1 MLIQPFHR
9 STVFF
14 SCLFDNPYNDFCSF
28 TSRIGQQLT
37 QMCMVGTFQ
46 LIFDHNG
53 IIGSFFRSQYIQAE
67 LAYGRFTLTK
77 TQINTDSFAQ

>member
-1 MLIQPFHR
+1 
-9 STVFF
+9 
-14 SCLFDNPYNDFCSF
+14 
-28 TSRIGQQLT
+28 
-37 QMCMVGTFQ
+37 MCMVGTFQ

>member
-1 MLIQPFHR
+1 MGAGAAGASGARLLCARAAEADKLAFGEVE
-9 STVFF
+9 S
-14 SCLFDNPYNDFCSF
+14 
-28 TSRIGQQLT
+28 QQLT